1 MPVKALTVNDF
12 RQMKLEKTPFAA
24 LTAYDAAFASLF
36 DESGIDMIL
45 VGDSLGNVIQGRP
58 TTLPVTLDDMIYHGE
73 IVARAVSRAFVAVDM
88 PFLSFQIN
96 DDEAVRNAGTLMKKT
111 CCKGVKLEGGRT
123 SFSKIQR
130 IVNAGIPVIGHVG
143 LTPQSIHSFGGYG
156 VRGKDDRS
164 RVIEDAIATEE
175 AGAFA
180 VVLEKIPRDLAEE
193 ITGRLA
199 ISTIGIGAGAG
210 CDGQVLVSYDMLGLF
225 RKFKPSFVRR
235 YADLAEITI
244 EGVKQ
249 YIEDVRSRSFPSDK
263 ESYE

>member
-1 MPVKALTVNDF
+1 MLF
-12 RQMKLEKTPFAA
+12 R
-24 LTAYDAAFASLF
+24 S
-36 DESGIDMIL
+36 
-45 VGDSLGNVIQGRP
+45 
-58 TTLPVTLDDMIYHGE
+58 
-73 IVARAVSRAFVAVDM
+73 
-88 PFLSFQIN
+88 
-96 DDEAVRNAGTLMKKT
+96 
-111 CCKGVKLEGGRT
+111 
-123 SFSKIQR
+123 
-130 IVNAGIPVIGHVG
+130 
-143 LTPQSIHSFGGYG
+143 
-156 VRGKDDRS
+156 
-164 RVIEDAIATEE
+164 
-175 AGAFA
+175 
-180 VVLEKIPRDLAEE
+180 IPRDLAEE